1 MRADVET
8 DVLILLY
15 DVARHMRT
23 HADQMAR
30 EHGLTPAQWIILVR
44 LERRPDLSQNE
55 FAAIAEVAPIT
66 VARLVDRLEALGLI
80 KRCIDAEDRR
90 IWRLRLTPAA
100 TPVLRDIKRPQEA
113 LRNHDQG
120 HRRHAHARPAVW
132 VAQDEGE
139 HQQHAPPGRGIA
151 TPGRRLPHD
160 AASAVASSAWLPACE
175 GVPMGCGHRRAWT
188 SSRVAAD
195 RAGSAFF
202 RSSRS
207 SLLLFS

>member
-1 MRADVET
+1 MFRHRRCPDEGGGQTMHADVET

-30 EHGLTPAQWIILVR
+30 EQGLTRAQWIILVR

-55 FAAIAEVAPIT
+55 LAAIAEVAPIT

-100 TPVLRDIKRPQEA
+100 TPVLRDIKRFRKK
-113 LRNHDQG
+113 LYG
-120 HRRHAHARPAVW
+120 IMT
-132 VAQDEGE
+132 
-139 HQQHAPPGRGIA
+139 RGIDDA
-151 TPGRRLPHD
+151 RMRALQQGLRKMKENIGSTRRLD
-160 AASAVASSAWLPACE
+160 AA
-175 GVPMGCGHRRAWT
+175 
-188 SSRVAAD
+188 
-195 RAGSAFF
+195 
-202 RSSRS
+202 
-207 SLLLFS
+207 

>member
-1 MRADVET
+1 MHADVET

-30 EHGLTPAQWIILVR
+30 EHGLTRAQWIILVR

-55 FAAIAEVAPIT
+55 LAAIAEVAPIT

-100 TPVLRDIKRPQEA
+100 TPVLRDIKRFRKK
-113 LRNHDQG
+113 LYG
-120 HRRHAHARPAVW
+120 IMT
-132 VAQDEGE
+132 
-139 HQQHAPPGRGIA
+139 RGIDDA
-151 TPGRRLPHD
+151 RMRALQYGLRKMKENIGSTRRLS
-160 AASAVASSAWLPACE
+160 AA
-175 GVPMGCGHRRAWT
+175 
-188 SSRVAAD
+188 
-195 RAGSAFF
+195 
-202 RSSRS
+202 
-207 SLLLFS
+207 